1 MLRILLFTLS
11 IFSCTAFAER
21 ATTILISIDGF
32 RWDYIEK
39 HDAKN
44 IANLAKQGV
53 RATKLWP
60 QYPTKTFPNHLSIV
74 TGLKPINHG
83 IVDNYFCDKKREE
96 CYKMGMGKVDSSWI
110 SGIPLWNLVKMHG
123 YKSAAYFWPESDA
136 RINGMTPDY
145 YYHYSK
151 QADYKNRLN
160 EIHNWLKLPKS
171 EKPLFVASYFSLVD
185 TMGHEYGPDHE
196 KTREAVQFV
205 DGLIGDFVA
214 VLKRDKIKVNL
225 VLVSDHGMASVEPS
239 KAVILEELDIPEDWT
254 IKNSGTRVSLY
265 ALGDK
270 VLETETLIQQL
281 RKKANGRYKVLNRE
295 RKLQLNGGESSRIGD
310 IILQAKAPIVF
321 MQKGKQGYYGTH
333 GYEVTPDMAA
343 FFVASGPAFKSGVTI
358 EQASNLEVYPTLT
371 HIMGLKPLNELD
383 SRGENLLKLV
393 RQ

>member
-1 MLRILLFTLS
+1 MLKILLFTLS
-11 IFSCTAFAER
+11 IFSCAAFAER

-44 IANLAKQGV
+44 IAKLAKQGV

-74 TGLKPINHG
+74 TGLKPIHHG
-83 IVDNYFCDKKREE
+83 IVDNYFCDKKRDE

-185 TMGHEYGPDHE
+185 TMGHGYGPDHE
-196 KTREAVQFV
+196 KTKEAVQFI

-214 VLKRDKIKVNL
+214 TLKKDKIKVNL
-225 VLVSDHGMASVEPS
+225 VLVSDHGMTSVEPS
-239 KAVILEELDIPEDWT
+239 KAVLLEDLDIPEDWT

-265 ALGDK
+265 ALGNK
-270 VLETETLIQQL
+270 SLKKGVLIKQL
-281 RKKANGRYKVLNRE
+281 REKAKGRYDVLTKAQ
-295 RKLQLNGGESSRIGD
+295 KLQLNGGESPRIGD

-321 MQKGKQGYYGTH
+321 MGRGKHSYYGTH

-343 FFVASGPAFKSGVTI
+343 FFVAHGPAFKSGLTI
-358 EQASNLEVYPTLT
+358 TQASNLEVYPTLS
-371 HIMGLKPLNELD
+371 HIMGLKPLNKLD
-383 SRGENLLKLV
+383 SKGENLMKLV
-393 RQ
+393 RK